1 MSNIQNVLISLLNS
15 KNHICM
21 KVKLLIIAVF
31 ALFTQQLY
39 GQQVTVSGQV
49 TDAET
54 GETIVGV
61 TIVVEG
67 TTRGETTDADGNY
80 SITLQDGENVL
91 LFSFVGYR
99 TQRITVDGRTSID
112 VQLAPEV
119 AMLEDLVVT
128 ALGLDA
134 DQRSLGYGIQSVRAQ
149 DLADSR
155 RISVSDALA
164 GQFSGVEVR
173 SQAGV
178 PGGATSINIRGRSSL
193 LGNNE
198 PLYIVDGVP
207 ISNEF
212 NTTVTFSS
220 VDNSNRAIDLNPGD
234 IESITVLK
242 GPAAAALYGIEAANG
257 AIVITTKRGSQGAT
271 PRTSI
276 NLTSRVG
283 VTQVT
288 QLPELQ
294 MMYGP
299 GSNGNLG
306 LTSPAHWGP
315 PISELS
321 YDGTTAGTSNWHI
334 KGDPVLRTNP
344 NATGEQAQIYDNFAA
359 FFDDG
364 LSMNHDISIA
374 SGTRD
379 RSYFFSYSNSDEN
392 GFIPKTYFKRSS
404 VRLNADVNLTE
415 RLRFSGRTNY
425 VNSQGRRAGRGS
437 NFTSI
442 MIPLT
447 RTNPLMDITFGTDD
461 PKNDEFAYVNPD
473 GSARTHIGRSAADLG
488 RTLDGPGR
496 GPDSPFWTVNNN
508 VYRDEV
514 NRFIGNGMFMYRLFE
529 NTELN
534 YRLGVDTYVDR
545 RRHNFTLGSSGGDG
559 VRGRLFEENF
569 SSRNI
574 NSDLFLN
581 TNHQL
586 TDDLRMDLVLG
597 HNYQYRVTHRL
608 YISGRGFEQ
617 PTLFNISNTTET
629 PIIQHST
636 RPLERVAAYGNI
648 SLNFRDYIYLDLTGR
663 NEWSSTLP
671 ADDNSFFYPAASLAV
686 VFTELLDLDP
696 SLLSFGQLRVSYA
709 TVGNDAPLFS
719 TTSFFVT
726 SNAGQ
731 SYGGGASFP
740 FTGIGGATASNSIG
754 NTALKPESNTTL
766 ELGTDLR
773 FFDNR
778 MRLDLTYYRSNN
790 RDQIIP
796 ATLPA
801 STGYNT
807 FLTNAGE
814 MENRGWEIQYRV
826 SPIMTL
832 NTRWDATFNFTRNRN
847 EVISLAEG
855 IEQIFLGGVGPFG
868 TGINPL
874 LRPGE
879 PFGVFYGIGWLRD
892 DNGNR
897 IIDADPNSST
907 FGYPLR
913 SSEPIKIGDPNPDF
927 ILGWRNTVTHR
938 NFRLS
943 ALVEYKQGGD
953 VWNGPEAIMRQNGQ
967 SAVTEKRGTTTV
979 FSGVRSDNGQPNDI
993 TAEYNQ
999 FYWSNIEGYGNVN
1012 EPFVEDAT
1020 WFRLRD
1026 VTLSYS
1032 FDNQFTR
1039 SIGLRDATV
1048 SFWGRNLILITP
1060 YSGIDPETNLYGQN
1074 NSLGVEYYNNP
1085 GGRSFG
1091 VEISL
1096 SL

>member
-1 MSNIQNVLISLLNS
+1 M
-15 KNHICM
+15 
-21 KVKLLIIAVF
+21 
-31 ALFTQQLY
+31 FTQQINAQELT
-39 GQQVTVSGQV
+39 VTGQV
-49 TDAET
+49 TELGTDDPIA
-54 GETIVGV
+54 GA

-67 TTRGETTDADGNY
+67 TTRGVTTDADGNY
-80 SITLQDGENVL
+80 SITLIGGENVL

-99 TQRITVDGRTSID
+99 SVRILVDGRDTIN
-112 VQLAPEV
+112 VEMEQQV
-119 AMLEDLVVT
+119 AMFEDIVVT

-149 DLADSR
+149 DLADTR
-155 RISVSDALA
+155 RISVSDALS
-164 GQFSGVEVR
+164 GQFTGVDVR

-198 PLYIVDGVP
+198 PLYIVDGIP
-207 ISNEF
+207 ISNDF

-220 VDNSNRAIDLNPGD
+220 VDNSNRAVDLNPQD

-257 AIVITTKRGSQGAT
+257 AIVITTKRGSQGST

-276 NLTSRVG
+276 NISSRMG
-283 VTQVT
+283 ITQVS
-288 QLPELQ
+288 QLPEIQ
-294 MMYGP
+294 KMYGP
-299 GSNGNLG
+299 GSGGNLG
-306 LTSPAHWGP
+306 LTSAAHWGP
-315 PISELS
+315 AISDLS
-321 YDGTTAGTSNWHI
+321 YDGTTAGTSNWHVN
-334 KGDPVLRTNP
+334 GDPVLRTNP
-344 NATGEQAQIYDNFAA
+344 NATGEQAQIYDNYDA
-359 FFDDG
+359 FFTDG
-364 LSMNHDISIA
+364 LNMSTQFSIA
-374 SGTRD
+374 TGTRD
-379 RSYFFSYSNSDEN
+379 RNFFFSYSNTDEN
-392 GFIPKTYFKRSS
+392 GFIPKTYFQRNS
-404 VRLNADVNLTE
+404 VRLNADLNLTE
-415 RLRFSGRTNY
+415 RLRFSGRSNY
-425 VNSQGRRAGRGS
+425 INSQGRRAGRGS
-437 NFTSI
+437 NFTSM

-447 RTNPLMDITFGTDD
+447 RTNPLMDITFGTSD
-461 PKNDEFAYVNPD
+461 PANDEFAYVNPD
-473 GSARTHIGRSAADLG
+473 GSARTHSGRSQADLG
-488 RTLDGPGR
+488 RTLLDGGR
-496 GPDSPFWTVNNN
+496 GPDSPFWTINNN

-514 NRFIGNGMFMYRLFE
+514 NRLIGNGLFTYTLFE

-534 YRLGVDTYVDR
+534 YRIGIDTYSDR

-569 SSRNI
+569 TTLNI
-574 NSDLFLN
+574 NSDFFIN
-581 TNHQL
+581 TNYQISE
-586 TDDLRMDLVLG
+586 DLRFDLVAG
-597 HNYQYRVTHRL
+597 HNYQNRVTHRL

-617 PTLFNISNTTET
+617 PTLFNINNTTET

-636 RPLERVAAYGNI
+636 RPLERVAAYGNL
-648 SLNFRDYIYLDLTGR
+648 SMNFRDYLYLELTGR

-671 ADDNSFFYPAASLAV
+671 ADANSFFYPAVSLAV
-686 VFTELLDLDP
+686 VFTEMLDLGAGLLD
-696 SLLSFGQLRVSYA
+696 FGQFRISYA

-740 FTGIGGATASNSIG
+740 FTGVGGSTASNSIG
-754 NTALKPESNTTL
+754 NNELKPESNTTF
-766 ELGTDLR
+766 EVGTDLR

-778 MRLDLTYYRSNN
+778 VRLDVTYYRSNN
-790 RDQIIP
+790 KDQIIP
-796 ATLPA
+796 ATIPA
-801 STGYNT
+801 SAGFNS

-814 MENRGWEIQYRV
+814 MENKGIEVQFRV
-826 SPIMTL
+826 SPVMRL
-832 NTRWDATFNFTRNRN
+832 NTRWDATFNFSRNRN
-847 EVISLAEG
+847 EVVALAEG
-855 IEQIFLGGVGPFG
+855 IDQIFLGGVGPFG

-897 IIDADPNSST
+897 IIDANPANST
-907 FGYPLR
+907 YGYPLR
-913 SSEPIKIGDPNPDF
+913 TSEPVKLGDPNPDF
-927 ILGWRNTVTHR
+927 TLGWRNTVTHR

-943 ALVEYKQGGD
+943 ALLEYKQGGD
-953 VWNGPEAIMRQNGQ
+953 VWNGTEAVMRQNGH
-967 SAVTEKRGTTTV
+967 SVETEKRGTSTV
-979 FSGVRSDNGQPNDI
+979 FSGVRSDNGQTNDI

-999 FYWSNIEGYGNVN
+999 FYWSNVEGYGNVN

-1026 VTLSYS
+1026 VTLSYT
-1032 FDNQFTR
+1032 FDNDLTR
-1039 SIGLRDATV
+1039 AIGLRNATV
-1048 SFWGRNLILITP
+1048 SLWGRNLILITP

-1091 VEISL
+1091 LEISIAL
-1096 SL
+1096 